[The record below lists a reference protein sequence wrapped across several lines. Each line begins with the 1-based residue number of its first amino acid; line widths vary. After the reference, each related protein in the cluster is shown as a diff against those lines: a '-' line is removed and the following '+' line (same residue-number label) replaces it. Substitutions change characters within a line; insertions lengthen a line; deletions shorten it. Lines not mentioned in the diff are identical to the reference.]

1 MLIYD
6 QLLKAA
12 QKSGKIVQAAGETD
26 ESFLLRLL
34 KIIVTLPDSDWNNLS
49 AEAQEWT
56 NEAAEARNFQP
67 PLPLPICPGFKDSI
81 VSDQVITPSIQ
92 KPPTVLK
99 NNLKP
104 LKKKK
109 GALHAIRE
117 TILLHPDWS
126 NNQVYQHVK
135 QTWPET
141 RPETVAVNGSDIR
154 HTLALAKQLGWI
166 PPKKSEEEANE
177 KRKEQSTTVA

>member
-1 MLIYD
+1 MLIFD
-6 QLLKAA
+6 QLLKTA
-12 QKSGKIVQAAGETD
+12 QKAGLTPQTPGETD

-34 KIIVTLPDSDWNNLS
+34 KTIVALPDSDWNTLS

-56 NEAAEARNFQP
+56 NEAAHARNCQP
-67 PLPLPICPGFKDSI
+67 PLPVPVCPGFKDT
-81 VSDQVITPSIQ
+81 VATPTTLPQFQ

-109 GALHAIRE
+109 GALNAIRE

-135 QTWPET
+135 QIWPET

-154 HTLALAKQLGWI
+154 HTLALAKQLGWT
-166 PPKKSEEEANE
+166 PPKKSDENE
-177 KRKEQSTTVA
+177 NKVAPTKTA